1 MKYPLAKPYF
11 SPECRKRVAADMDR
25 ILESGNLMMGEFQK
39 KFEERFAEFAGAEH
53 AVSVN
58 TATTALTIA
67 LKYFDIAGKEV
78 LVPSGSFVT
87 DVSAVYFA
95 GGQPVLVDMNPETL
109 SFDLA
114 DLKRKRTAKTVGLIW
129 VHLTG
134 VISHEY
140 AAIVEFARDNGLFV
154 LEDASHAHGSMIDD
168 RRAGSL
174 GDVGVFSLFP
184 TKTLTAGTGGM
195 LTTDDEDLKK
205 FATEMRIFGRNAD
218 DGTVD
223 KLGND
228 WFLDEIRAC
237 VGYNQLLEADMQI
250 AHRTEVASVYRE
262 NLRNQP
268 GIFVL
273 DTPPNSRTSYFQYA
287 VFLDSR
293 VDGRALQKALADRH
307 GIQAKPIYRA
317 THQEVVF
324 RDLDDGTLSRTAET
338 LDRSLCLPLNMS
350 ITVADAETISG
361 IVADE
366 VRAQL
371 AS

>member
-11 SPECRKRVAADMDR
+11 SPECRKRVTADMDR

-39 KFEERFAEFAGAEH
+39 KFEERFAEFAGAKY

-58 TATTALTIA
+58 TGTTALTIA
-67 LKYFDIAGKEV
+67 LKYFDVAGKEV

-109 SFDLA
+109 SFDLE
-114 DLKRKRTAKTVGLIW
+114 DLKRKRTAKTAGLIW

-134 VISHEY
+134 IISHEY
-140 AAIVEFARDNGLFV
+140 AAITEFARGNDLFV

-174 GDVGVFSLFP
+174 GDVGIFSLYP
-184 TKTLTAGTGGM
+184 TKTLTSGTGGM
-195 LTTDDEDLKK
+195 LTTDDADLKT
-205 FATEMRIFGRNAD
+205 FAEEMRIFGRNAG
-218 DGTVD
+218 DGTID

-228 WFLDEIRAC
+228 WFMDEIRAC
-237 VGYNQLLEADMQI
+237 VGYNQLLEAEMQI
-250 AHRTEVASVYRE
+250 EHRARVAGVYRE
-262 NLRNQP
+262 SLRNQP

-273 DTPPNSRTSYFQYA
+273 DEPANSRTSYFQYA
-287 VFLDSR
+287 VFLDAR
-293 VDGRALQKALADRH
+293 VDGRALQKVLAETH
-307 GIQAKPIYRA
+307 GIQAKTIYRA
-317 THQEVVF
+317 THQEIVF
-324 RDLDDGTLSRTAET
+324 RDLDDGTLARTEET

-350 ITVADAETISG
+350 ISVADAETISA